1 MHLRSIVHQMMKK
14 AMNMKYLKIGFCGLV
29 TMLLIGHV
37 FAQQAAPDQL
47 TEQEKRGK
55 FIYLRGI
62 SPTGKEITAF
72 LGDATTEFP
81 GATMLCANCHGFD
94 GRGNPEGG
102 VVPSDITSDALT
114 KSYGI
119 THQSGRKHP
128 PYTAHALEL
137 AITKGVDPAG
147 NKLPNTMPRYWMS
160 REDLADLV
168 AYLKRLGKDQDPGL
182 TEKSITI
189 GTIVAGQGPLAET
202 GQAVKAA
209 LGAYFEEINA
219 QGGIYNRRIELR
231 VAQSAG
237 DPKKPM
243 AGIEQ
248 FIDDQQIFA
257 MAGAF
262 IAGSDKEVAT
272 LIEEKEVVLVGP
284 STLYPETGFP
294 MNRHIFYLLSGLR
307 EEAGVLVNFI
317 GEKLQKQ
324 SPRFAIAYPDTASPD
339 GVADAIEEQA
349 KKRGYKS
356 VARIS
361 YARAQF
367 NATPLARR
375 LNESGADAV
384 FFLGSTREQT
394 SLLIEAD
401 KLKWNPYVL
410 MPSTLA
416 SKEILDAPL
425 GFKDK
430 IFLSFPFLPS
440 DQTPDGVTEFLTLAE
455 KHKLPTGHLAAQ
467 LSAYCSAKILIEG
480 LKLSGKELSREKLIR
495 SLEGLYDFET
505 GLSPRISYGPNRRI
519 GAFGAYIVGVDPAQ
533 KQFIPASKWITPD

>member
-1 MHLRSIVHQMMKK
+1 MNQMMKK
-14 AMNMKYLKIGFCGLV
+14 AMKMKYLKIGFCGLV
-29 TMLLIGHV
+29 TVLLIGHV
-37 FAQQAAPDQL
+37 FAQQSAPGQL
-47 TEQEKRGK
+47 TDQEKRGK

-62 SPTGKEITAF
+62 SPAGKEITAF

-102 VVPSDITSDALT
+102 VVPSDITSDVLT
-114 KSYGI
+114 KSYGV
-119 THQSGRKHP
+119 THPSGRKHP
-128 PYTAHALEL
+128 PYTAHALER

-168 AYLKRLGKDQDPGL
+168 AYLQRLGKDQDPGL

-189 GTIVAGQGPLAET
+189 GTIVAGQGPMVEM

-209 LGAYFEEINA
+209 LRAYFEEVNA
-219 QGGIYNRRIELR
+219 QGGIYARKIELCVVEAPADLKEAR
-231 VAQSAG
+231 SNA
-237 DPKKPM
+237 
-243 AGIEQ
+243 ER
-248 FIDDQQIFA
+248 FIDTQQVFA

-262 IAGSDKEVAT
+262 IAGADKEIASLV
-272 LIEEKEVVLVGP
+272 EEKEVVLVGP

-307 EEAGVLVNFI
+307 EEASVLVNFI

-324 SPRFAIAYPDTASPD
+324 NPRFAIAYPDAGSPD
-339 GVADAIEEQA
+339 GVAGAIEEQA

-356 VARIS
+356 VTRVS
-361 YARAQF
+361 YARARF
-367 NATPLARR
+367 NATALARR

-394 SLLIEAD
+394 SLLSEAD

-410 MPSTLA
+410 MPSALA
-416 SKEILDAPL
+416 SKEILEAPL

-440 DQTPDGVTEFLTLAE
+440 DQTPDGITEFLALAA
-455 KHKLPTGHLAAQ
+455 KHKLTTGHLAAQ

-533 KQFIPASKWITPD
+533 KHFIPASKWITPD